1 MLACKLLDLN
11 SIPER
16 RSRPHLRR
24 SALVLLGAGN
34 LGAERMRRTPTPM
47 GIVKHGACE
56 RDHVG
61 LALGDDR
68 LSLFRRGDQ
77 PDRARRDA
85 GLALHLFGETDIGVG
100 DQVGRASALIPPA
113 ETQTKSTPA
122 VFSTRA
128 KAAASS
134 GVRPPSTQSF
144 PVIRAPS
151 GMLRGI
157 TARTACAISSG

>member
-1 MLACKLLDLN
+1 MLGRNSRHVD

-24 SALVLLGAGN
+24 GALVLLGAGH

-68 LSLFRRGDQ
+68 LSLFGHGDQ

-85 GLALHLFGETDIGVG
+85 GLALHLFGELDIGVG
-100 DQVGRASALIPPA
+100 DQAGPRGGADPARGDADEVDPDRLQRASESSCIVGR
-113 ETQTKSTPA
+113 E
-122 VFSTRA
+122 
-128 KAAASS
+128 
-134 GVRPPSTQSF
+134 PPSTQSL